1 MFKEKRTSSNSPG
14 CLVGFALLW
23 LAISTPIFLIAVQD
37 SETFAIIFAGLFVFI
52 GLAILG
58 FALLNF
64 YTRIRVGKPE
74 ILLSKSTLGVGESF
88 SVSYM
93 HSFSRSV
100 TVEDIRLKLIFRET
114 ATYQQGTDTRTVT
127 HDHVIDER
135 IEAGRAFQSGSLINQ
150 TYEFQV
156 PADGMHNLD
165 VRRNK
170 LQWYLIMTM
179 RVPRLPDFVEQL
191 ELNVVPEI
199 V

>member
-74 ILLSKSTLGVGESF
+74 ILLSKSTLSVGESF
-88 SVSYM
+88 YGKLYAFIC
-93 HSFSRSV
+93 SFCNC
-100 TVEDIRLKLIFRET
+100 
-114 ATYQQGTDTRTVT
+114 
-127 HDHVIDER
+127 
-135 IEAGRAFQSGSLINQ
+135 GRYS
-150 TYEFQV
+150 
-156 PADGMHNLD
+156 
-165 VRRNK
+165 
-170 LQWYLIMTM
+170 
-179 RVPRLPDFVEQL
+179 
-191 ELNVVPEI
+191 PE
-199 V
+199 VNF